1 MKFTR
6 RTVLK
11 SGVLLPL
18 ACSHLSQ
25 NSRIE
30 EEEIEPMSLLE
41 DIRPQ
46 TLRSG
51 SVVNA
56 NSDAEVSAGPMT
68 NGSGEPMEIH
78 EFIFSV
84 KPTDAAIAAI
94 GSSGLYPSG
103 GQFAVGLT
111 VKDGSDFGY
120 ALTNGVIPLWSFGQ
134 ARQLGQE
141 EVLNSLSRIF
151 DVEAETAY
159 FQIGVYAWKLDHPL
173 YLPPGA
179 RIIPVVRSLGGFN
192 GDVEFGIT
200 AIGKILPSA
209 PTKGSYKM
217 PWVCS
222 YLSKSF
228 NLTEGGNDSSPDNA
242 LYNPFDRDV
251 TIERFVGRFHIYTAF
266 DFTLDAVTYNQSTV
280 MDVSSFDPTIL
291 DPSLLAV
298 TETGNNYYSRV
309 MSLRMRDS
317 VGNPLVRES
326 TLFRS
331 VFESATRTWEA
342 RHVLPAKQYHKVDIY
357 KTEDTR
363 ATSTLTTRIQTSVSS
378 VGWREVSWRKS

>member
-1 MKFTR
+1 MKITR
-6 RTVLK
+6 RHVIK
-11 SGVLLPL
+11 GGLLIPFASSCVSIGSNRKDEEDNMNHL
-18 ACSHLSQ
+18 A
-25 NSRIE
+25 
-30 EEEIEPMSLLE
+30 

-46 TLRSG
+46 TLRS
-51 SVVNA
+51 SSTVNA
-56 NSDAEVSAGPMT
+56 NSDAEVSAGPLT

-84 KPTDAAIAAI
+84 RPSDAAIAQV

-103 GQFAVGLT
+103 GQFAVGLA
-111 VKDGSDFGY
+111 VKDGADFGY
-120 ALTNGVIPLWSFGQ
+120 AMTNGVVPLWSFGQ

-141 EVLNSLSRIF
+141 EVLNSFTREF
-151 DVEAETAY
+151 VDYETAY
-159 FQIGVYAWKLDHPL
+159 FQVGVYAWKLDHPL

-200 AIGKILPSA
+200 AIGKILASEP
-209 PTKGSYKM
+209 KKDGYKV
-217 PWVCS
+217 PWVSS

-228 NLTEGGNDSSPDNA
+228 NLTEEGNDSSPDNS

-266 DFTLDAVTYNQSTV
+266 DFVFATETFNQSTV
-280 MDVSSFDPTIL
+280 MDVSSFDPTLL
-291 DPSLLAV
+291 DPALLSI

-317 VGNPLVRES
+317 VGNPLVREK

-331 VFESATRTWEA
+331 VFESNTRTWEA
-342 RHVLPAKQYHKVDIY
+342 RHVLPPKQYHKVDIF
-357 KTEDTR
+357 KEAAS
-363 ATSTLTTRIQTSVSS
+363 ATSTLATRIQTSVTS
-378 VGWREVSWRKS
+378 VGWREVSWRRA